1 MPHAEAIAH
10 YPKSTQVFIKKIHN
24 RIESG
29 KNALIAVVGGTGS
42 GKSWSTLNL
51 MVGLDLYRFGKMKEA
66 QWYIDHCIFRAKDL
80 LKGLNDPK
88 LKKKTTWI
96 WDEAGVD
103 AGSQEHMSTKNK
115 VIGWMAQTFRNLQQ
129 VVFFTLPTL
138 GMLTSQVRKLLH
150 YYLEAHYVDSNK
162 QMCVMKP
169 LQMQYN
175 TRMDKIYYHNL
186 KFTTRDGFLEQVQLM
201 GVPKAPQD
209 LIDGY
214 EELKSKFTS
223 DLNLQLQ
230 QMLEKMEK
238 KDEFNP
244 YDRYTDYQ
252 KEIHKAVKEEGKTNV
267 TDIANF
273 LGRDTKSVSL
283 NLMFMK
289 KKGGIYQE
297 ITRKNSFRALT
308 PPST

>member
-1 MPHAEAIAH
+1 MPHPESIAH

-29 KNALIAVVGGTGS
+29 KNALIAVVGGTGT

-66 QWYIDHCIFRAKDL
+66 QWYLDHCIFRAKDL

-138 GMLTSQVRKLLH
+138 GMLTYQVRKLLH
-150 YYLEAHYVDSNK
+150 Y
-162 QMCVMKP
+162 
-169 LQMQYN
+169 
-175 TRMDKIYYHNL
+175 
-186 KFTTRDGFLEQVQLM
+186 
-201 GVPKAPQD
+201 
-209 LIDGY
+209 
-214 EELKSKFTS
+214 
-223 DLNLQLQ
+223 
-230 QMLEKMEK
+230 
-238 KDEFNP
+238 
-244 YDRYTDYQ
+244 
-252 KEIHKAVKEEGKTNV
+252 
-267 TDIANF
+267 
-273 LGRDTKSVSL
+273 
-283 NLMFMK
+283 
-289 KKGGIYQE
+289 
-297 ITRKNSFRALT
+297 
-308 PPST
+308 